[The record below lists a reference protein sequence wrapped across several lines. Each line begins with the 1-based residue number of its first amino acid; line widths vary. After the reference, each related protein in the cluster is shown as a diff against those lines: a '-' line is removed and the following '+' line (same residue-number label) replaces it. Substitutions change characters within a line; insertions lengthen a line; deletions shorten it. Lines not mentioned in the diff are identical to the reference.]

1 MKHLSGKSY
10 NYKKFNPA
18 VDKKNL
24 MLLSGLIWSGI
35 GLFLLS
41 LAYRWLLNFDDII
54 IYYLGGFL
62 LAFFIHSFGFKKIA
76 QKNINRILNMKTNKI
91 CLFAFQPWK
100 SYAIIVIMMS
110 LGNYLRNSS
119 IPKNYLAIIYF
130 GIGGALFLS
139 SLIYYKKYFKL
150 IPQ

>member
-1 MKHLSGKSY
+1 MKQLSCKDFNLNKYKPAVHKKHLM
-10 NYKKFNPA
+10 
-18 VDKKNL
+18 V
-24 MLLSGLIWSGI
+24 LSGLTWSGVGI
-35 GLFLLS
+35 FLSS
-41 LAYRWLLNFDDII
+41 LAFRWLLNFDDII

-91 CLFAFQPWK
+91 WLFAFQPWK
-100 SYAIIVIMMS
+100 SYVIIVIMMS